1 MKCYRH
7 PDREAVATDAVVDTQ
22 NSGIHTVAY
31 KRVPICYQCVITFR
45 DVNTSRIEMLVSAVD

>member
-7 PDREAVATDAVVDTQ
+7 PDREAIATDVVVDNE

-31 KRVPICYQCVITFR
+31 KRVPICYQCFYTFKN
-45 DVNTSRIEMLVSAVD
+45 VNTSRIEMLESALD